1 MWASRLPAT
10 ALRAG
15 SRRTR
20 RLPSPTSASHFYG
33 GSRNATSAVSVA
45 PQVVLSGEQFGAEF
59 PEREATGQ
67 IFEPTERFTS
77 RHIGPSEA
85 DVSAMLQTIGCESME
100 ALISETVPA
109 AIRLDEPLGL
119 PTGRPEAEM
128 LVRRAPR
135 LQRQAIA
142 R

>member
-1 MWASRLPAT
+1 MWVSRLPAT

-20 RLPSPTSASHFYG
+20 RLPSSTSASHFCG

-109 AIRLDEPLGL
+109 AIRLDEPLDL